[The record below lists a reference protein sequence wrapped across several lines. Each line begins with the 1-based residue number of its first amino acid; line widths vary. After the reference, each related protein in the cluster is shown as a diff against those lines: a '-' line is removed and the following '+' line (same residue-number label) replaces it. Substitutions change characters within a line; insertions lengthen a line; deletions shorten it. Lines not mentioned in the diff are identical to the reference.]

1 MPHASMV
8 FGGSPGRKLLRLSNW
23 EMVTPTVLP
32 QAPEINRQQDR
43 MQQPYR
49 YEPEP
54 KSVDK
59 EGNVA
64 HQRGEA

>member
-1 MPHASMV
+1 MV
-8 FGGSPGRKLLRLSNW
+8 FRGMSSRFCLRLSNW
-23 EMVTPTVLP
+23 EMVTRTVLP

-43 MQQPYR
+43 VQQPYG
-49 YEPEP
+49 YETEP
-54 KSVDK
+54 KSVNK

>member
-8 FGGSPGRKLLRLSNW
+8 FGGSPGRILLRLSNR

-43 MQQPYR
+43 VQQPYR

-54 KSVDK
+54 KPVNK

>member
-8 FGGSPGRKLLRLSNW
+8 FGGSPGHFLLRLSNW
-23 EMVTPTVLP
+23 EMVTRTVLP

-43 MQQPYR
+43 VQQPYW

-54 KSVDK
+54 KSVNK